1 MGWMDDPEVPA
12 AAPAKRASPK
22 PVDVGA
28 IAAAEGASAPV
39 QAIARSV
46 YMQESSG
53 GRNTKTS
60 NAGAVG
66 GMQITPDTFARFA
79 RPGEDI
85 RDPEANARVAVRYL
99 KHLETKAGGDPQ
111 LIAVG
116 YYGGEGAI
124 PKARAGIAVRDPRNA
139 NAPDTLQ
146 YGREVAGRAGLVGG
160 QRQQPARSGGWMQDP
175 EVEAQPAARAPVQP
189 MTGRGEGYR
198 DPRMIGSATER
209 EQVTAPAERRAYR
222 QGRTEAGGVTR
233 GLANVLQGPTFG
245 FADEIGGG
253 IGALIDVARRG
264 GSLAEAYRTNRD
276 YLRGASDQAAADNP
290 ILSAVTQGM
299 ASTPTM
305 VLGMGANLVRGAGTA
320 ANVGR
325 AAITGAT
332 TGALTGAGR
341 SEASS
346 LGGVATDAAE
356 GAATGAALGSAA
368 SGLGAAVGAVGRNV
382 AARAGGQTTRD
393 VASEKLAEAL
403 LRDARGA
410 AAKSGD
416 AAAARTTARLR
427 TLGPEATLA
436 DAGGANVRQLADTLA
451 TLPGATK
458 DAAER
463 LIRDR
468 QAGRAA
474 RLIGSADAA
483 LGAGG
488 QRLAP
493 TLQALEQQRAADA
506 VPLYNALRGSQ
517 LAPTDEM
524 RSIIAAADELGA
536 GKLART
542 IATAERQAYTLGDD
556 AAQAYRFA
564 DLDRLKRGLDT
575 MISREV
581 ESGRTTAT
589 GAALTSLKNAL
600 VGEMDRATTDPRTGQ
615 SLYAAARAAYAGP
628 SALMGAAEAGRAAVS
643 KGETGIRQAMAGLSE
658 SELQAFRVGA
668 FDALRTKIGA
678 SEGGRTE
685 ILNLWRNPAIR
696 ERLQALF
703 SDERSFRRFAADTA
717 RESRLK
723 ALESVGRGSQTAAR
737 QFGAGDLDMDAMQAI
752 GTAGRDLATGSP
764 IGAAAALSTAW
775 NRVAMP
781 EAVRDEIGRMLLARG
796 PDAAASLNALRG
808 TANRVQSARAARAA
822 ALGGLS
828 GRLGGVSV
836 ADSFRE

>member
-1 MGWMDDPEVPA
+1 MFDDLIPSKPA
-12 AAPAKRASPK
+12 ARRSG

-53 GRNTKTS
+53 GRNTRTS

-66 GMQITPDTFARFA
+66 GMQITPARFA

-85 RDPEANARVAVRYL
+85 NDPEANARVAVRYL

-124 PKARAGIAVRDPRNA
+124 PRARAGIAVRDPRNP

-146 YGREVAGRAGLVGG
+146 YGREVAGRAGLAGG
-160 QRQQPARSGGWMQDP
+160 QRQQSASLGFDDL
-175 EVEAQPAARAPVQP
+175 VPAARQPAPSRQQAGP
-189 MTGRGEGYR
+189 GRGEGYR
-198 DPRMIGSATER
+198 DPRMIGGATER

-264 GSLAEAYRTNRD
+264 GSLTEAYRTNRD

-290 ILSAVTQGM
+290 LLSAVTQSM

-393 VASEKLAEAL
+393 VAAEKLAEAL

-410 AAKSGD
+410 AAQSGD

-493 TLQALEQQRAADA
+493 TLQALEQQRAAGA
-506 VPLYNALRGSQ
+506 APLYNALRGSQ

-524 RSIIAAADELGA
+524 RSIIAAAEELGA
-536 GKLART
+536 GRLART

-600 VGEMDRATTDPRTGQ
+600 VGEMDRATIDPATGK

-643 KGETGIRQAMAGLSE
+643 AGETGIRQAMAGLSE

-668 FDALRTKIGA
+668 FDALRTKIGT
-678 SEGGRTE
+678 SEGGRGE
-685 ILNLWRNPAIR
+685 ILGLWKNPSAR

-703 SDERSFRRFAADTA
+703 GDERSFRRFAADAA

-737 QFGAGDLDMDAMQAI
+737 QFGAGDLDMDALQAI
-752 GTAGRDLATGSP
+752 GTAGRDIATGSP

-796 PDAAASLNALRG
+796 PDAAASLNGLRG
-808 TANRVQSARAARAA
+808 TASRVQSARAARAA
-822 ALGGLS
+822 TLGGLS

-836 ADSFRE
+836 AESFGQ

>member
-1 MGWMDDPEVPA
+1 MFDDLIPSKPA
-12 AAPAKRASPK
+12 ARRSG

-66 GMQITPDTFARFA
+66 GMQITPATFARFA

-85 RDPEANARVAVRYL
+85 NDPEANARAAVRYL
-99 KHLETKAGGDPQ
+99 KHLETKAGSDPQ

-124 PKARAGIAVRDPRNA
+124 PKARAGIAVRDPRNPG
-139 NAPDTLQ
+139 APDTLQ
-146 YGREVAGRAGLVGG
+146 YGREVADRAGLSGG
-160 QRQQPARSGGWMQDP
+160 QRQQPADLDFGDLVPQSRQSAG
-175 EVEAQPAARAPVQP
+175 QPRQAG
-189 MTGRGEGYR
+189 TGRGDGYR

-290 ILSAVTQGM
+290 LLSAVTQSM
-299 ASTPTM
+299 ASAPTM

-393 VASEKLAEAL
+393 VAAEKLAEAL

-458 DAAER
+458 DAADR

-524 RSIIAAADELGA
+524 RSIIAAAEELGA

-600 VGEMDRATTDPRTGQ
+600 VGEMDRATVDPATGK

-678 SEGGRTE
+678 SDVGRGE
-685 ILNLWRNPAIR
+685 ILNLWKNPAAR

-703 SDERSFRRFAADTA
+703 GDERSFRRFAVDAA

-723 ALESVGRGSQTAAR
+723 ALESVGKGSQTAAR
-737 QFGAGDLDMDAMQAI
+737 QFGAGDLDMDALQAI
-752 GTAGRDLATGSP
+752 GTAGRDIATGSP

>member
-1 MGWMDDPEVPA
+1 MFDDLIPSKPA
-12 AAPAKRASPK
+12 ARRSG

-39 QAIARSV
+39 QAIAKSV

-66 GMQITPDTFARFA
+66 GMQITPATFARFA
-79 RPGEDI
+79 RPGDDI
-85 RDPEANARVAVRYL
+85 NDPEANARVAVRYL

-124 PKARAGIAVRDPRNA
+124 PKARAGVAVRDPRNP

-146 YGREVAGRAGLVGG
+146 YGREVAERAGLAGG
-160 QRQQPARSGGWMQDP
+160 QRQQSADLGFDDL
-175 EVEAQPAARAPVQP
+175 VPAARPAAAPRPQP
-189 MTGRGEGYR
+189 GPGRGEGYR
-198 DPRMIGSATER
+198 DPRMIGSAAER
-209 EQVTAPAERRAYR
+209 EQVTAPAERRAYQR
-222 QGRTEAGGVTR
+222 GRTEAGGVTR

-290 ILSAVTQGM
+290 TLSAVTQGM
-299 ASTPTM
+299 ASAPTM

-341 SEASS
+341 SESNS

-393 VASEKLAEAL
+393 VAAEKLAEAL

-575 MISREV
+575 MIAREV

-600 VGEMDRATTDPRTGQ
+600 VGEMDRATIDPATGK

-678 SEGGRTE
+678 SDVGRGE
-685 ILNLWRNPAIR
+685 ILNLWKNPSAR

-703 SDERSFRRFAADTA
+703 GDERGFRRFAVDAA

-723 ALESVGRGSQTAAR
+723 ALESVGKGSQTAAR
-737 QFGAGDLDMDAMQAI
+737 QFGAGDLDMDALQAI
-752 GTAGRDLATGSP
+752 GTAGRDIATGSP

-796 PDAAASLNALRG
+796 PDAAAALNALRG

-822 ALGGLS
+822 TLGGLS

-836 ADSFRE
+836 ADSFGQ

>member
-1 MGWMDDPEVPA
+1 MFDDLIPSKPA
-12 AAPAKRASPK
+12 ARRSG

-66 GMQITPDTFARFA
+66 GMQITPATFARFA

-85 RDPEANARVAVRYL
+85 NDPEANARAAVRYL
-99 KHLETKAGGDPQ
+99 KHLETKAGSDPQ

-124 PKARAGIAVRDPRNA
+124 PKARAGIAVRDPRNPG
-139 NAPDTLQ
+139 APDTLQ
-146 YGREVAGRAGLVGG
+146 YGREVADRAGLSGG
-160 QRQQPARSGGWMQDP
+160 QRQQPADLDFGDLVPQSRQSAG
-175 EVEAQPAARAPVQP
+175 QPRQAG
-189 MTGRGEGYR
+189 TGRGDGYR

-290 ILSAVTQGM
+290 LLSAVTQSM
-299 ASTPTM
+299 ASAPTM

-393 VASEKLAEAL
+393 VAAEKLAEAL

-458 DAAER
+458 DAADR

-524 RSIIAAADELGA
+524 RSIIAAAEELGA

-600 VGEMDRATTDPRTGQ
+600 VGEMDRATVDPATSK

-678 SEGGRTE
+678 SDVGRGE
-685 ILNLWRNPAIR
+685 ILNLWKNPAAR

-703 SDERSFRRFAADTA
+703 GDERSFRRFAVDAA

-723 ALESVGRGSQTAAR
+723 ALESVGKGSQTAAR
-737 QFGAGDLDMDAMQAI
+737 QFGAGDLDMDALQAI
-752 GTAGRDLATGSP
+752 GTAGRDIATGSP

>member
-1 MGWMDDPEVPA
+1 MFDDLIPSKPA
-12 AAPAKRASPK
+12 ARRSG

-66 GMQITPDTFARFA
+66 GMQITPATFARFA

-85 RDPEANARVAVRYL
+85 NDPEANARAAVRYL
-99 KHLETKAGGDPQ
+99 KHLETKAGSDPQ

-124 PKARAGIAVRDPRNA
+124 PKARAGIAVRDPRNPG
-139 NAPDTLQ
+139 APDTLQ
-146 YGREVAGRAGLVGG
+146 YGREVADRAGLSGG
-160 QRQQPARSGGWMQDP
+160 QRQQPADLDFGDLVPQSRQSAG
-175 EVEAQPAARAPVQP
+175 QPRQAG
-189 MTGRGEGYR
+189 TGRGDGYR

-290 ILSAVTQGM
+290 LLSAVTQSM
-299 ASTPTM
+299 ASAPTM

-393 VASEKLAEAL
+393 VAAEKLAEAL

-458 DAAER
+458 DAADR

-524 RSIIAAADELGA
+524 RSIIAAAEELGA

-600 VGEMDRATTDPRTGQ
+600 VGEMDRATVDPATGK

-678 SEGGRTE
+678 SDVGRGE
-685 ILNLWRNPAIR
+685 ILNLWKNPAAR

-703 SDERSFRRFAADTA
+703 GDERSFRRFAVDAA

-723 ALESVGRGSQTAAR
+723 ALESVGKGSQTAAR
-737 QFGAGDLDMDAMQAI
+737 QFGAGDLDMDALQAI
-752 GTAGRDLATGSP
+752 GTAGRDIATGSP

-828 GRLGGVSV
+828 GRLGGASV